1 MKMTES
7 EFEVK
12 KNNWLEMAKTKKG
25 IIAQLDPDG
34 LYSAFLVN
42 RLTGLEVVGVSDLYN
57 NIYGIDEND
66 DLSDYI
72 FVDVEIFLEDVL
84 SIGNHNNVTN
94 PEVYEEIKDRLINCL
109 NPNYQFGVTVKD
121 YTCKYPFGTAHYLME
136 LYSEELN
143 LPELFESKELVQL
156 LYIADAV
163 YNTVN
168 KYPTNFKNW
177 ADKLFKNEFFQE
189 KFLKVL
195 FQKFS
200 LSRDSERLL
209 NETKKMFGGYEFF
222 NKRLNSKNID
232 EETRLSLLK
241 EKLNQLSLPFQK
253 HGMEFNK
260 INMDKNIKLNSYKYG
275 GYSGNELP
283 EEIAKKQSL
292 LYDDVLSIN
301 YTGQNIISLTYI
313 PKRHQNV

>member
-1 MKMTES
+1 MTSS

-12 KNNWLEMAKTKKG
+12 KIKWLETAKTKKG

-34 LYSAFLVN
+34 LYSAFIIS
-42 RLTGLEVVGVSDLYN
+42 RLTGLDVVGVSDLYN

-66 DLSDYI
+66 KLSDYV
-72 FVDVEIFLEDVL
+72 FVDVEMFLPDVL
-84 SIGNHNNVTN
+84 SVGNHNNITS
-94 PEVYEEIKDRLINCL
+94 PKVYEEIKDRLVNCL
-109 NPNYQFGVTVKD
+109 NPNYQFGVTVKE
-121 YTCKYPFGTAHYLME
+121 YTGKYPFGTAHYLIE

-143 LPELFESKELVQL
+143 LPELFESKELLQL
-156 LYIADAV
+156 LYISDAV

-177 ADKLFKNEFFQE
+177 ADKLFKNDLFQD

-195 FQKFS
+195 FKKFS
-200 LSRDSERLL
+200 FSKDTERLL
-209 NETKKMFGGYEFF
+209 NEAKKMFGGYEFF

-232 EETRLSLLK
+232 EETRLSLVK
-241 EKLNQLSLPFQK
+241 EKLNHLSLPFQNL
-253 HGMEFNK
+253 GMDFTK
-260 INMDKNIKLNSYKYG
+260 VNMDKNIKLNSHKYG

-283 EEIAKKQSL
+283 EDITQNPASL
-292 LYDDVLSIN
+292 YKNVMTIN

-313 PKRHQNV
+313 PKEIQNV